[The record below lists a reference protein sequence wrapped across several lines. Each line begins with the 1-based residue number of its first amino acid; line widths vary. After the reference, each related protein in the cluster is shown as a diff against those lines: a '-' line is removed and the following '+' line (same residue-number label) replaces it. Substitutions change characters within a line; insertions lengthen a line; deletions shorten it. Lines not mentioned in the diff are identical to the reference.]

1 MSLFSPP
8 DRMSID
14 ELDIPG
20 YELQRKLGSGGMS
33 TVYLGVQ
40 KSLNRKVAIK
50 VLTRKDG
57 ASEEAEKRFL
67 VESQTLAQLPHPNI
81 VGVHDVV
88 QNAHGDYIV
97 MEFLEGGVL
106 SERMSTGW
114 LTLADFIGIVVQ
126 IAAALQYAHDNGVVH
141 RDLKP
146 DNVLFRDAHTPVITD
161 FGIAWMQNSSTRI
174 TEQGMAV
181 GTPTYMSPEQ
191 AVGGEV
197 DGRSDQYSL
206 GVMFYEM
213 LVKKPPFEGE
223 TSMQTAYAHVHTPP
237 PRLPLEFGFAQP
249 LLDRMLAKKPE
260 DRFPDMKTFARE
272 LRNVLMGSPVLQR
285 RLQIEP
291 GQDVSERLRAMGFND
306 SQLQVRVAAMI
317 PASGDMPAG
326 GLVKTLLERSE
337 LALESVDERP
347 PPPKKDVDKKS
358 SPWPYVLAL
367 LVLAG
372 LAVAG
377 FLLFR

>member
-1 MSLFSPP
+1 M
-8 DRMSID
+8 RID
-14 ELDIPG
+14 GFDIPG

-88 QNAHGDYIV
+88 QNDHGDYIV

-126 IAAALQYAHDNGVVH
+126 LAAALQYAHDNGVVH

-146 DNVLFRDAHTPVITD
+146 DNILFRDAHTPVITD
-161 FGIAWMQNSSTRI
+161 FGIAWMQNTSTRI

-223 TSMQTAYAHVHTPP
+223 TSMQTAYAHVHSPP

-249 LLDRMLAKKPE
+249 LLDRMLAKKPA

-317 PASGDMPAG
+317 PASGELPPG
-326 GLVKTLLERSE
+326 GLVHTLLERSE

-347 PPPKKDVDKKS
+347 PPPKKEVDKKS
-358 SPWPYVLAL
+358 SPWPYLLGL
-367 LVLAG
+367 LVLGG
-372 LAVAG
+372 LAAMG
-377 FLLFR
+377 YLLSR

>member
-1 MSLFSPP
+1 
-8 DRMSID
+8 MSID

-126 IAAALQYAHDNGVVH
+126 LAAALQYAHDNGVVH

-161 FGIAWMQNSSTRI
+161 FGIAWMQNTSTRI

-237 PRLPLEFGFAQP
+237 PRLPLEFAFAQP

-306 SQLQVRVAAMI
+306 SQLQVRVAALI
-317 PASGDMPAG
+317 PASGELPPG
-326 GLVKTLLERSE
+326 GLVHSLLERSE
-337 LALESVDERP
+337 LALETVEERRAKP
-347 PPPKKDVDKKS
+347 RQEVKKQA
-358 SPWPYVLAL
+358 SPWPYVLGL
-367 LVLAG
+367 LVLGG
-372 LAVAG
+372 LGVAG
-377 FLLFR
+377 YLLFK

>member
-1 MSLFSPP
+1 
-8 DRMSID
+8 MSID
-14 ELDIPG
+14 GLEIPG

-33 TVYLGVQ
+33 TVYLGLQ

-57 ASEEAEKRFL
+57 VNDEAEKRFL
-67 VESQTLAQLPHPNI
+67 TESQTLAQLPHPNI

-88 QNAHGDYIV
+88 QNDHGDYIV

-114 LTLADFIGIVVQ
+114 LTLADFVGIVVQ
-126 IAAALQYAHDNGVVH
+126 IAAALQYAHENGVVH

-146 DNVLFRDAHTPVITD
+146 DNILFRDAHTPVITD
-161 FGIAWMQNSSTRI
+161 FGIAWMQNNNSTRI
-174 TEQGMAV
+174 TEQGMVV

-191 AVGGEV
+191 AVGAEV

-206 GVMFYEM
+206 GVIFYEM
-213 LVKKPPFEGE
+213 LVRKPPFDGG

-237 PRLPLEFGFAQP
+237 PRLPVEFAFAQP

-260 DRFPDMKTFARE
+260 DRFPDMKSFARE
-272 LRNVLMGSPVLQR
+272 LKNVLVGSPVLLR

-291 GQDVSERLRAMGFND
+291 GENLSEKLRAMGFSD
-306 SQLQVRVAAMI
+306 AQLQSRAANLL
-317 PASGDMPAG
+317 PGAG
-326 GLVKTLLERSE
+326 EAPPGVLKHTLLEGSA
-337 LALESVDERP
+337 LALEPVDERP
-347 PPPKKDVDKKS
+347 SPSKPEVKKTS
-358 SPWPYVLAL
+358 RRPYVVVL
-367 LVLAG
+367 LVLAC
-372 LAVAG
+372 LVVAG
-377 FLLFR
+377 LVLFK